1 MPGAR
6 ELQLMQAALN
16 ITLLGLV
23 ALIVAGCAGQPLAP
37 ERAPPTA
44 RESRDTDSSGRTD
57 VLLEGGE
64 PTQAI
69 KAERIEGTGRFID
82 EELASKPRER
92 VPVDGDVSFNFE
104 NTPVPAV
111 VQTILGELLQENYVI
126 APGVGGTVT
135 FATAKPVKSDQAFS
149 ILEML
154 LAWNNAAVTYQDG
167 RYLVAPVANAIQGNL
182 APRMGP
188 ARQSIGFEVRAVPLR
203 YISATEME
211 KLLQPF
217 ARQGAILR
225 ADNAR
230 QLLIVAGNAR
240 ELENYLQTIET
251 FDVDFLAGMSFGL
264 FPLERVEAKDV
275 VGDLEAVFGDQNSPL
290 AGMLRLVPIERLNA
304 LLVVTAQKRYLDE
317 AERWIRKFDRA
328 GGDGGAQ
335 LYVYAVR
342 NVGAMDLS
350 DRLNEIFTGQSAPRR
365 ERTDRG
371 RTAPGLSGTQLTSPG
386 SAPVQQPTPAP
397 QPAPQSGGAGGDG
410 KGMFSGQDVRITAV
424 EDTNSLLIQATPAS
438 YDIIKRAIDRLDVQP
453 KQVLIEA
460 KVLEVT
466 LTNNLRFGVEWYL
479 ENGIAQAP
487 GLSRPTDPGT
497 GTGTGTGTTT
507 TGGARDP
514 DRRIWGSIGGIVTQ
528 AGAIYQFDGPDVRAF
543 VNLLQSESDVNVLSS
558 PSVLVL
564 NNKQANINVG
574 QQIPIEVGGI
584 GSLGG
589 IQTGSGLINQQFT
602 QYRDTG
608 VTLSVTPRVNA
619 GGLVYMVIEQE
630 QSTPGNTPAG
640 GGNPPINRKLISTEV
655 AIQSGQTVMLGG
667 LIQQVEDNSNAGVP
681 GLKNIPVV
689 GRLFGSTVRRTDRT
703 ETIVLITPTVIEG
716 GSTEAVGL
724 TEEYKRRLYGLE
736 PLLREEQR
744 IEALR
749 RARSESEKEQN

>member
-1 MPGAR
+1 MQSAR
-6 ELQLMQAALN
+6 I
-16 ITLLGLV
+16 ITLLGLS
-23 ALIVAGCAGQPLAP
+23 ALFASGCAQRPVLPELAP
-37 ERAPPTA
+37 PPPPAQPQEAP
-44 RESRDTDSSGRTD
+44 RKDD
-57 VLLEGGE
+57 VLLDGGE
-64 PTQAI
+64 PGQAI

-82 EELASKPRER
+82 EELASRPRQKEA
-92 VPVDGDVSFNFE
+92 VDGDVSFNFE

-135 FATAKPVKSDQAFS
+135 FSTAKPVKADQAFS

-167 RYLVAPVANAIQGNL
+167 RYLVAPVANAVQGNL

-188 ARQSIGFEVRAVPLR
+188 GRQAIGFEVRAVPLK

-230 QLLIVAGNAR
+230 QLIIVAGNAR

-251 FDVDFLAGMSFGL
+251 FDVDFLSGMSFGL
-264 FPLERVEAKDV
+264 FPMERVEVKDV
-275 VGDLEAVFGDQNSPL
+275 VTDLEAVFGDPQNSPL

-304 LLVVTAQKRYLDE
+304 LLVVTPQQRYLDE

-342 NVGAMDLS
+342 NVGALDLS

-371 RTAPGLSGTQLTSPG
+371 RVAPGLTGTQLTSTG
-386 SAPVQQPTPAP
+386 TSQTQQPTPAP
-397 QPAPQSGGAGGDG
+397 TPAPATPQGGTTGDG
-410 KGMFSGQDVRITAV
+410 KGMFDGQDVRITAV

-438 YDIIKRAIDRLDVQP
+438 YDIIKRAIGRLDVQP

-460 KVLEVT
+460 KVIEVT

-487 GLSRPTDPGT
+487 GLSRPTDT
-497 GTGTGTGTTT
+497 TTGTGTGTTT
-507 TGGARDP
+507 TTGTARDVN
-514 DRRIWGSIGGIVTQ
+514 RSIWGSIGGIVTQ
-528 AGAIYQFDGPDVRAF
+528 AGSIYQFDGPDVRAF
-543 VNLLQSESDVNVLSS
+543 VNLLQTESDVNVLSS

-584 GSLGG
+584 GSIGG
-589 IQTGSGLINQQFT
+589 NINPGSGLINQQFT

-608 VTLSVTPRVNA
+608 VTLSVTPRVNV
-619 GGLVYMVIEQE
+619 GGLVYMEIEQE

-681 GLKNIPVV
+681 GLKNIPVL
-689 GRLFGSTVRRTDRT
+689 GRLFGSSGKRTDRT

-749 RARSESEKEQN
+749 RARTESEKEQN

>member
-1 MPGAR
+1 
-6 ELQLMQAALN
+6 MQAARN

-23 ALIVAGCAGQPLAP
+23 ALIVAGCAGQPVAP
-37 ERAPPTA
+37 ERAPPPA
-44 RESRDTDSSGRTD
+44 REQAEPRAGGKDD

-64 PTQAI
+64 PAQAM
-69 KAERIEGTGRFID
+69 KPERIEGSGRFID
-82 EELASKPRER
+82 EELAAKPRER
-92 VPVDGDVSFNFE
+92 VAVDGDVSFNFE

-135 FATAKPVKSDQAFS
+135 FATAKPVKADQAFS

-154 LAWNNAAVTYQDG
+154 LAWNNAAVTYQEG

-188 ARQSIGFEVRAVPLR
+188 ARESIGFEVRAVPLR
-203 YISATEME
+203 YIAATEME

-217 ARQGAILR
+217 ARQGSILR

-230 QLLIVAGNAR
+230 QLLIIAGNGR

-251 FDVDFLAGMSFGL
+251 FDVDFLSGMSFGL
-264 FPLERVEAKDV
+264 FPLERVEVKDV
-275 VGDLEAVFGDQNSPL
+275 VGDLEAVFGDPQNSPM

-304 LLVVTAQKRYLDE
+304 VLVVTPQKRYLDE

-328 GGDGGAQ
+328 GGDGGSQ

-342 NVGAMDLS
+342 NVGALDLS

-371 RTAPGLSGTQLTSPG
+371 RVAPGLSGTQLTSPG

-397 QPAPQSGGAGGDG
+397 QPAAQSGGSVGDG
-410 KGMFSGQDVRITAV
+410 KGMFEGQDVRITAV
-424 EDTNSLLIQATPAS
+424 EDTNSLLIQATPAA

-487 GLSRPTDPGT
+487 GLSRPTDT
-497 GTGTGTGTTT
+497 TTGTGTGTTT
-507 TGGARDP
+507 TTGTARDVN
-514 DRRIWGSIGGIVTQ
+514 RSIWGSIGGIVTQ
-528 AGAIYQFDGPDVRAF
+528 AGSIYQFDGPDVRAF
-543 VNLLQSESDVNVLSS
+543 VNLLQGESDVNVLSS

-584 GSLGG
+584 GSIGG
-589 IQTGSGLINQQFT
+589 NINPGSGLINQQFT

-619 GGLVYMVIEQE
+619 GGLVYMEIEQE

-667 LIQQVEDNSNAGVP
+667 LIQQVEDNSNSGVP
-681 GLKNIPVV
+681 GLKNLPVV
-689 GRLFGSTVRRTDRT
+689 GRLFGASARRSDRT

-724 TEEYKRRLYGLE
+724 TDEYKRRLYGLE

-744 IEALR
+744 IEAAR
-749 RARSESEKEQN
+749 RARIDSEKEQD

>member
-1 MPGAR
+1 MMGAR
-6 ELQLMQAALN
+6 ELQLMQAARN
-16 ITLLGLV
+16 TTLLGLV
-23 ALIVAGCAGQPLAP
+23 ALILAGCAGQPIAP
-37 ERAPPTA
+37 DRAPPPDRA
-44 RESRDTDSSGRTD
+44 PSDAAASDKDD

-64 PTQAI
+64 PGQAI
-69 KAERIEGTGRFID
+69 KAERIEGTGRFINED
-82 EELASKPRER
+82 LASKPREK
-92 VPVDGDVSFNFE
+92 VAVDGDVSFNFE

-167 RYLVAPVANAIQGNL
+167 RYLVAPVAAAIQGNL

-188 ARQSIGFEVRAVPLR
+188 ARQAVGFEVRAVPLR
-203 YISATEME
+203 YIAATEME

-217 ARQGAILR
+217 ARQGSILR

-230 QLLIVAGNAR
+230 QLLIIAGNAR

-251 FDVDFLAGMSFGL
+251 FDVDYLSGMSFGL

-275 VGDLEAVFGDQNSPL
+275 VADLEAVFGDQNSPL
-290 AGMLRLVPIERLNA
+290 AGMLRLLPIERLNA
-304 LLVVTAQKRYLDE
+304 LLVVTPQKRYLDE
-317 AERWIRKFDRA
+317 AERWIKKFDRA
-328 GGDGGAQ
+328 GGDGGSQ
-335 LYVYAVR
+335 LYVYSVR
-342 NVGAMDLS
+342 NVGAADLS
-350 DRLNEIFTGQSAPRR
+350 DRLNEIFTGQSATRR
-365 ERTDRG
+365 ERSDRG
-371 RTAPGLSGTQLTSPG
+371 RVAPGLTGTQLTSPG
-386 SAPVQQPTPAP
+386 TAPVQQPAATP
-397 QPAPQSGGAGGDG
+397 QPASQSSGTGDG
-410 KGMFSGQDVRITAV
+410 KGMFGDQDVRITAI
-424 EDTNSLLIQATPAS
+424 EDTNSLLIQATPTA

-487 GLSRPTDPGT
+487 GLSRPTDSS
-497 GTGTGTGTTT
+497 TGTGTGTTT
-507 TGGARDP
+507 TTGTARDVN
-514 DRRIWGSIGGIVTQ
+514 RSIWGSIGGIVTQ
-528 AGAIYQFDGPDVRAF
+528 AGSIYQFDGPDVRAF
-543 VNLLQSESDVNVLSS
+543 VNLLQTESDVNVLSS

-584 GSLGG
+584 GSIGG
-589 IQTGSGLINQQFT
+589 NINPGSGLINQQFT

-619 GGLVYMVIEQE
+619 GGLVYMEIEQE

-689 GRLFGSTVRRTDRT
+689 GRLFGSSGKRTDRT

-744 IEALR
+744 IESLR
-749 RARSESEKEQN
+749 RARTEAEKEQN

>member
-1 MPGAR
+1 MPSAR
-6 ELQLMQAALN
+6 I
-16 ITLLGLV
+16 ITLFGLSAV
-23 ALIVAGCAGQPLAP
+23 FVAGCAQRPLAP
-37 ERAPPTA
+37 EADLRTSSAQPQEAPA
-44 RESRDTDSSGRTD
+44 RKDD

-64 PTQAI
+64 PGQAI
-69 KAERIEGTGRFID
+69 KAERIEGTGRFIN
-82 EELASKPRER
+82 EELASKPRQKEA
-92 VPVDGDVSFNFE
+92 VDGDVSFNFE

-135 FATAKPVKSDQAFS
+135 FSTAKPVKSDQAFS

-167 RYLVAPVANAIQGNL
+167 RYLVAPVANAVQGNL
-182 APRMGP
+182 APRVGP
-188 ARQSIGFEVRAVPLR
+188 ARQAIGFEVRAVPLKF
-203 YISATEME
+203 IAATEME

-230 QLLIVAGNAR
+230 QLIIVAGNAR

-251 FDVDFLAGMSFGL
+251 FDVDFLSGMSFGL
-264 FPLERVEAKDV
+264 FPMERVEVKDV
-275 VGDLEAVFGDQNSPL
+275 VTDLEAVFGDPQNSPM

-304 LLVVTAQKRYLDE
+304 LLVVTPQKRYLEE
-317 AERWIRKFDRA
+317 AERWIKKFDRA

-342 NVGAMDLS
+342 NVGAQDLS

-371 RTAPGLSGTQLTSPG
+371 RVAPGLTGTQLTSQG
-386 SAPVQQPTPAP
+386 TSQVQQPTPAP
-397 QPAPQSGGAGGDG
+397 ATPQGGTTGDG
-410 KGMFSGQDVRITAV
+410 KGMFDSQDVRITAV

-438 YDIIKRAIDRLDVQP
+438 YDIIKRAIARLDVQP

-487 GLSRPTDPGT
+487 GLSRPTDS
-497 GTGTGTGTTT
+497 GTGTTT
-507 TGGARDP
+507 TGTARDVN
-514 DRRIWGSIGGIVTQ
+514 RRIWGSIGGIVTQ
-528 AGAIYQFDGPDVRAF
+528 AGSIYQFDGPDVRTF
-543 VNLLQSESDVNVLSS
+543 VNMLQTESDVNVLSS

-564 NNKQANINVG
+564 NNKRANINVG
-574 QQIPIEVGGI
+574 QQIPIEIGGI
-584 GSLGG
+584 GAIGG
-589 IQTGSGLINQQFT
+589 NINTGSGLINQQFT

-619 GGLVYMVIEQE
+619 GGLVYMEIEQE
-630 QSTPGNTPAG
+630 QSTPGNRPAG

-681 GLKNIPVV
+681 GLKNIPVL
-689 GRLFGSTVRRTDRT
+689 GRLFGSSGKRTDRT

-749 RARSESEKEQN
+749 RARTESEKEQN

>member
-1 MPGAR
+1 
-6 ELQLMQAALN
+6 MQARN

-23 ALIVAGCAGQPLAP
+23 ALFVAGCAGQPIAP
-37 ERAPPTA
+37 ERAPPPV
-44 RESRDTDSSGRTD
+44 RDSGAAVGGKDD
-57 VLLEGGE
+57 VLLEGGQPGE
-64 PTQAI
+64 AI
-69 KAERIEGTGRFID
+69 KTERIEGTGRFIN
-82 EELASKPRER
+82 EEVAAKPRER
-92 VPVDGDVSFNFE
+92 VAVDGDVSFNFE

-135 FATAKPVKSDQAFS
+135 FATAKPVRSEQAFS

-154 LAWNNAAVTYQDG
+154 LAWNNAAITYQEG

-182 APRMGP
+182 APRVGP
-188 ARQSIGFEVRAVPLR
+188 ARQAVGFEVRAVPLQ
-203 YISATEME
+203 YIAATEME

-230 QLLIVAGNAR
+230 QLIIVAGNAR

-251 FDVDFLAGMSFGL
+251 FDVDYLSGMSFGL

-275 VGDLEAVFGDQNSPL
+275 VADLEAVFGDQNSPL
-290 AGMLRLVPIERLNA
+290 AGMLRLLPIERLNA
-304 LLVVTAQKRYLDE
+304 LLVVTPQKRYLDE
-317 AERWIRKFDRA
+317 AERWIKKFDRA

-342 NVGAMDLS
+342 NVGAADLS
-350 DRLNEIFTGQSAPRR
+350 DRLNEIFTGQSAPPR
-365 ERTDRG
+365 ERSDRG

-386 SAPVQQPTPAP
+386 TAPVQQPTPAP
-397 QPAPQSGGAGGDG
+397 QPATQSGTAGDG
-410 KGMFSGQDVRITAV
+410 KGMFGDQEVRITAI
-424 EDTNSLLIQATPAS
+424 EDTNSLLIQATPSA

-466 LTNNLRFGVEWYL
+466 LTNSLRFGVEWYL
-479 ENGIAQAP
+479 ENGITQAP
-487 GLSRPTDPGT
+487 GLSRPTDS
-497 GTGTGTGTTT
+497 GTGTTT
-507 TGGARDP
+507 TGTARDVN
-514 DRRIWGSIGGIVTQ
+514 RSIWGSIGGIVTQ
-528 AGAIYQFDGPDVRAF
+528 AGSIYQFDGPDVRAF
-543 VNLLQSESDVNVLSS
+543 VNLLQAESDVNVLSS

-564 NNKQANINVG
+564 NNKQAQINVG
-574 QQIPIEVGGI
+574 QQIPIQIGGI
-584 GSLGG
+584 GTIGG
-589 IQTGSGLINQQFT
+589 GTTNPGSGLINQQFT

-619 GGLVYMVIEQE
+619 GGLVYMEIEQE

-667 LIQQVEDNSNAGVP
+667 LIQQVEDQSSSGVP
-681 GLKNIPVV
+681 GLKNIPVL
-689 GRLFGSTVRRTDRT
+689 GRLLGGSSKSTDRT

-716 GSTEAVGL
+716 GSTEAVEL

-744 IEALR
+744 IESLR
-749 RARSESEKEQN
+749 RARIESEKEQN

>member
-1 MPGAR
+1 MPSAR
-6 ELQLMQAALN
+6 I
-16 ITLLGLV
+16 ITLFGLSAV
-23 ALIVAGCAGQPLAP
+23 FVAGCAQRPLAP
-37 ERAPPTA
+37 EVAAPPSSTPSQEAPA
-44 RESRDTDSSGRTD
+44 RKDD
-57 VLLEGGE
+57 VLLDGGE
-64 PTQAI
+64 PGQSI
-69 KAERIEGTGRFID
+69 KPERIEGTGRFIN
-82 EELASKPRER
+82 EELASKPRQKEA
-92 VPVDGDVSFNFE
+92 VDGDVSFNFE

-135 FATAKPVKSDQAFS
+135 FSTAKPVKADQAFS

-167 RYLVAPVANAIQGNL
+167 RYLVAPVANAVQGNL

-188 ARQSIGFEVRAVPLR
+188 GQQAIGFEVRAVPLQF
-203 YISATEME
+203 IAATEME

-230 QLLIVAGNAR
+230 QLIIVAGNAR

-251 FDVDFLAGMSFGL
+251 FDVDFLSGMSFGL
-264 FPLERVEAKDV
+264 FPMERVEVKDV
-275 VGDLEAVFGDQNSPL
+275 VADLEAVFGDPQNSPM

-304 LLVVTAQKRYLDE
+304 LLVVTPQKRYLDE

-342 NVGAMDLS
+342 NVGALDLS

-371 RTAPGLSGTQLTSPG
+371 RVAPGLTGTQLTSSG
-386 SAPVQQPTPAP
+386 TSQVQQPAPAP
-397 QPAPQSGGAGGDG
+397 APATPQGGTTGDG
-410 KGMFSGQDVRITAV
+410 KGMFEGQDVRITAV

-438 YDIIKRAIDRLDVQP
+438 YDIIKRAIARLDVQP

-460 KVLEVT
+460 KVIEVT

-487 GLSRPTDPGT
+487 GLARPTDTTT
-497 GTGTGTGTTT
+497 GTGTGSGTTT
-507 TGGARDP
+507 SGTARDVN
-514 DRRIWGSIGGIVTQ
+514 RSIWGSIGGIVTQ
-528 AGAIYQFDGPDVRAF
+528 AGSIYQFDGPDVRAF

-584 GSLGG
+584 GSIGSV
-589 IQTGSGLINQQFT
+589 TPGSGLINQQFT

-619 GGLVYMVIEQE
+619 GGLVYMEIEQE

-689 GRLFGSTVRRTDRT
+689 GRLFGSSGKRTDRT

-716 GSTEAVGL
+716 GSAEAVGL

>member
-1 MPGAR
+1 
-6 ELQLMQAALN
+6 MQARN

-23 ALIVAGCAGQPLAP
+23 ALFVAGCAGQPIAP
-37 ERAPPTA
+37 DRAPPPL
-44 RESRDTDSSGRTD
+44 RDPGDAAASGKSD

-64 PTQAI
+64 PGQAI
-69 KAERIEGTGRFID
+69 QTERIEGTGRFIN
-82 EELASKPRER
+82 EELAAKPRER
-92 VPVDGDVSFNFE
+92 VAVDGDVSFNFE

-167 RYLVAPVANAIQGNL
+167 RYLVAPVAAAIQGNL

-203 YISATEME
+203 YIAATEME
-211 KLLQPF
+211 KMLQPF

-230 QLLIVAGNAR
+230 QLLIIAGNAR

-251 FDVDFLAGMSFGL
+251 FDVDYLSGMSFGL

-275 VGDLEAVFGDQNSPL
+275 VADLEAVFGDQNSPL
-290 AGMLRLVPIERLNA
+290 AGMLRLLPIDRLNA
-304 LLVVTAQKRYLDE
+304 LLVVTPQKRYLDE
-317 AERWIRKFDRA
+317 AERWIKKFDRA

-342 NVGAMDLS
+342 NVGAADLS
-350 DRLNEIFTGQSAPRR
+350 DRLNEIFNGQSAAPR

-386 SAPVQQPTPAP
+386 TAPVQQPAASP
-397 QPAPQSGGAGGDG
+397 QPTPQSGGGDG
-410 KGMFSGQDVRITAV
+410 KGMFGDQEVRITAI
-424 EDTNSLLIQATPAS
+424 EDTNSLLIQSSPSA

-497 GTGTGTGTTT
+497 GTGTGTTT
-507 TGGARDP
+507 TGTARDLN
-514 DRRIWGSIGGIVTQ
+514 RQIWGSIGGIVTQ
-528 AGAIYQFDGPDVRAF
+528 AGTIYQFDGPDVRAF

-584 GSLGG
+584 GSIGG
-589 IQTGSGLINQQFT
+589 NINPGSGLINQQFT

-619 GGLVYMVIEQE
+619 GGLVYMEIEQE
-630 QSTPGNTPAG
+630 QSTPGNAPAG

-667 LIQQVEDNSNAGVP
+667 LIQQVEDNSNSGVP

-689 GRLFGSTVRRTDRT
+689 GRLFGASGKRTDRT

-716 GSTEAVGL
+716 GSTEAVEL

-744 IEALR
+744 IDALR
-749 RARSESEKEQN
+749 RARIESEKEQN